1 MELFIVQFYDENESG
16 NVEHNEVYTSEA
28 AAQKRYNGLSNSMN
42 CYSWVR
48 LWTAKSVFGRL
59 RCDEC
64 IGRCD
69 SCNGKDDH
77 YHGDDSDF

>member
-1 MELFIVQFYDENESG
+1 MDLFIVQFYDQNESG
-16 NVEHNEVYTSEA
+16 NVEHHEVYTTEA
-28 AAQKRYNGLSNSMN
+28 AAYKRYNGLSNSLN
-42 CYSWVR
+42 CYSWVQ

-59 RCDEC
+59 RCNEL
-64 IGRCD
+64 IGKCN